1 MSDIDRR
8 GGDRPLAKPADVPDW
23 GREVRSRLSSVRLSP
38 EREAEIV
45 DELAQHL
52 DDRWRELIAGGRSA
66 VEAERLTL
74 AEFGAG
80 GRLASYLTPLR
91 QAQVTPPPVPGM
103 SIGRL
108 WGDLRQDLRY
118 TLRTIAASP
127 GFAAVAILSLALGI
141 GANTAIF
148 SLWNGVL
155 RAPLPGVREPEQL
168 AILSN
173 PDESGSWSGRMSG
186 PRSWLTYSEFEDQR
200 DHAEGFSAVM
210 ASQSGQ
216 NTWPISLDG
225 GPLEEAS
232 GRLVSGGFFEVLGAR
247 PAIGRLFAA
256 ADDRSDAPTA
266 VISYAYW
273 QRRFGGRA
281 GVIGTTLTIRHVPI
295 TIIGVA
301 ARGFVGETS
310 SQQPDVWLPLR
321 LQPSVLPGP
330 DRLHDT
336 PPEKRMWLHVF
347 ARLKPGVTL
356 TQANAEANA
365 IFHAGLESFYG
376 AAAAGPRRREFLDQR
391 LEVRS
396 GARGASRT
404 RREFSQSLTA
414 MLAAVGVLLLIACA
428 NLANLLL
435 ARGAAR
441 QPEMALRL
449 SLGARAERL
458 GRQLATESLTLAAG
472 GCAAAIPVAFALHAA
487 LVEMIAQSDRRFH
500 MDFALDPMV
509 LTFLIASTVVAALLF
524 GALPAWQATRT
535 PAAQAL
541 KDQHRGAIGSMRQLR
556 SGKLLVSVQ
565 LALSLPLLVGAGLL
579 ARTVYNLQR
588 ADLGFPARQL
598 LLVRVDLREA
608 GYEEEERRDQL
619 LQQLVSEIRRL
630 PGVQA
635 ISFSELGLFSGGE
648 SSATVAIDGYVPKR
662 DEDRDSA
669 MDNVGPRY
677 FSTLGIPM
685 RLGRDVVESDRDGGA
700 AVCMINEAFA
710 RQFFDRRNP
719 VGSRV
724 TLVNEDEG
732 RRSYQI
738 VGVAG
743 DAHTS
748 GLRGAVEPRF
758 FVASQRSSGTMSPTL
773 LIRTAMESG
782 PILPTIRKAIQAIDP
797 KLPIVA
803 STSIEDQMAPLT
815 AQDRAAAK
823 LAVVFGSVALTLA
836 AIGLYGVLSYGVARR
851 TAEIA
856 IRIALGSRP
865 GRVVAMILRETVA
878 LVSVGL
884 ALGAALAYVALRLID
899 SRLYGVAPQDPLTLA
914 LALGLLLIVA
924 LGAAFLPAIRAS
936 RVDPMVALR
945 HS

>member
-1 MSDIDRR
+1 M
-8 GGDRPLAKPADVPDW
+8 K
-23 GREVRSRLSSVRLSP
+23 
-38 EREAEIV
+38 
-45 DELAQHL
+45 
-52 DDRWRELIAGGRSA
+52 
-66 VEAERLTL
+66 
-74 AEFGAG
+74 
-80 GRLASYLTPLR
+80 
-91 QAQVTPPPVPGM
+91 
-103 SIGRL
+103 
-108 WGDLRQDLRY
+108 
-118 TLRTIAASP
+118 
-127 GFAAVAILSLALGI
+127 
-141 GANTAIF
+141 
-148 SLWNGVL
+148 
-155 RAPLPGVREPEQL
+155 
-168 AILSN
+168 
-173 PDESGSWSGRMSG
+173 
-186 PRSWLTYSEFEDQR
+186 
-200 DHAEGFSAVM
+200 
-210 ASQSGQ
+210 
-216 NTWPISLDG
+216 
-225 GPLEEAS
+225 
-232 GRLVSGGFFEVLGAR
+232 
-247 PAIGRLFAA
+247 
-256 ADDRSDAPTA
+256 
-266 VISYAYW
+266 
-273 QRRFGGRA
+273 
-281 GVIGTTLTIRHVPI
+281 
-295 TIIGVA
+295 
-301 ARGFVGETS
+301 
-310 SQQPDVWLPLR
+310 
-321 LQPSVLPGP
+321 
-330 DRLHDT
+330 
-336 PPEKRMWLHVF
+336 K
-347 ARLKPGVTL
+347 K
-356 TQANAEANA
+356 
-365 IFHAGLESFYG
+365 
-376 AAAAGPRRREFLDQR
+376 
-391 LEVRS
+391 
-396 GARGASRT
+396 
-404 RREFSQSLTA
+404 
-414 MLAAVGVLLLIACA
+414 
-428 NLANLLL
+428 
-435 ARGAAR
+435 
-441 QPEMALRL
+441 
-449 SLGARAERL
+449 
-458 GRQLATESLTLAAG
+458 
-472 GCAAAIPVAFALHAA
+472 
-487 LVEMIAQSDRRFH
+487 
-500 MDFALDPMV
+500 
-509 LTFLIASTVVAALLF
+509 
-524 GALPAWQATRT
+524 
-535 PAAQAL
+535 
-541 KDQHRGAIGSMRQLR
+541 
-556 SGKLLVSVQ
+556 
-565 LALSLPLLVGAGLL
+565 
-579 ARTVYNLQR
+579 
-588 ADLGFPARQL
+588 
-598 LLVRVDLREA
+598 
-608 GYEEEERRDQL
+608 RRDQL

-700 AVCMINEAFA
+700 AVCVINEAFA

-743 DAHTS
+743 NAHTS

-797 KLPIVA
+797 TLPIIA